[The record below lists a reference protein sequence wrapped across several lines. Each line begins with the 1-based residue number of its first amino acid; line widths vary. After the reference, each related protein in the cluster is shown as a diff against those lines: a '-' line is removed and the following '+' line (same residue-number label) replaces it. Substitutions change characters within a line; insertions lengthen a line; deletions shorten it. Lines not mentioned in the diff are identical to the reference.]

1 MTVDSVG
8 MIGVYASSM
17 VIYLHGV
24 TVDSVGMIGVY
35 TSSMVI
41 Y

>member
-1 MTVDSVG
+1 MIVDSVG
-8 MIGVYASSM
+8 MIGVCTSSM
-17 VIYLHGV
+17 VIYLHCV